1 MLDAD
6 HPREACGVFG
16 VWAPGEQVANLVF
29 YGLYALQHRGQESA
43 GMAVADGRG
52 VLVFKEM
59 GLVSQ
64 VFDEATLATLQGHL
78 AIGHTRYSTTGGS
91 RWENAQPA
99 FKTNA
104 AGGGIALAHNG
115 NLTNTAV
122 LAELLGSGGPDGDG
136 AGGERRPSSDTD
148 VMAELLARE
157 ADLSLEEAIVR
168 TMRRL
173 EGAFS
178 LVIMDERTLY
188 GVRDRHGVRP
198 LCIGKLPGG
207 WVIASETAALDIVG
221 ATLVRE
227 VEPGE
232 VVAIDSQG
240 LRTRR
245 FAPPDPRLCV
255 FEHVYLARADSTLGG
270 QSVHQVRRALGAAL
284 AVEAPVEA
292 DLVIPVP
299 DTAWSAAAGY
309 AEASGIPFGEGLMKN
324 RYVGRTFIQ
333 PSQTMRQLGIRI
345 KLNPLKEAI
354 RGLRLV
360 VVDDSIVRGNTT
372 KAIVAMLRE
381 AGAREVH
388 VRITSP
394 PVRWPCFYG
403 IDMPTR
409 AELVA
414 SDLLTEEVASYVG
427 ADSLGYLS
435 LEALT
440 ETAAPPGG
448 RARGPLHRLLHREL
462 PDPGGGPGPG
472 QGAARG
478 PGPPALA
485 LDGPGA
491 AHLRPGRGRRRGRR
505 PGGGADAGRGGG
517 DPRAEGAG
525 RHRRVRRAVAP
536 RRGRPA
542 GPASP
547 TTRCWP
553 RPATASAPSCWSPRR
568 STATTRWASTW
579 SPWWSTTW
587 S

>member
-1 MLDAD
+1 
-6 HPREACGVFG
+6 
-16 VWAPGEQVANLVF
+16 
-29 YGLYALQHRGQESA
+29 
-43 GMAVADGRG
+43 MAVADGRG
-52 VLVFKEM
+52 VLVYKDM

-78 AIGHTRYSTTGGS
+78 AIGHTRYSTTGAS
-91 RWENAQPA
+91 CWENAQPV

-115 NLTNTAV
+115 NLTNTAALAAE
-122 LAELLGSGGPDGDG
+122 LAEDPQGGAPVQPVAASSRTTPPG
-136 AGGERRPSSDTD
+136 AGVAGTSDTD
-148 VMAELLARE
+148 VVAELLAAE
-157 ADLSLEEAIVR
+157 ADLSLQEAIVR

-221 ATLVRE
+221 AALVRE

-232 VVAIDSQG
+232 VVAVDEHG
-240 LRTRR
+240 LRSRR

-255 FEHVYLARADSTLGG
+255 FEYVYLARADSSLAGR
-270 QSVHQVRRALGAAL
+270 SVHQVRRALGAAL
-284 AVEAPVEA
+284 AREAPADA

-309 AEASGIPFGEGLMKN
+309 AQASGIPIGEGLMTN

-333 PSQTMRQLGIRI
+333 PSQTMRQLGVRL

-360 VVDDSIVRGNTT
+360 VVDDSIVRGTTT
-372 KAIVAMLRE
+372 KVIVAMLRE

-388 VRITSP
+388 VRISSP

-403 IDMPTR
+403 IDMATR

-414 SDLLTEEVASYVG
+414 SDRLTDEVARHIG

-440 ETAAPPGG
+440 QAAGASAASGGSGDPPGALCTACFTGHYPIPLAAPDGTTLLQRSAAGGLAAKPLSVPPGG
-448 RARGPLHRLLHREL
+448 RRGAGRQQVRLQDL
-462 PDPGGGPGPG
+462 PDPARAQGG
-472 QGAARG
+472 
-478 PGPPALA
+478 
-485 LDGPGA
+485 
-491 AHLRPGRGRRRGRR
+491 
-505 PGGGADAGRGGG
+505 
-517 DPRAEGAG
+517 
-525 RHRRVRRAVAP
+525 
-536 RRGRPA
+536 
-542 GPASP
+542 S
-547 TTRCWP
+547 
-553 RPATASAPSCWSPRR
+553 
-568 STATTRWASTW
+568 
-579 SPWWSTTW
+579 
-587 S
+587 